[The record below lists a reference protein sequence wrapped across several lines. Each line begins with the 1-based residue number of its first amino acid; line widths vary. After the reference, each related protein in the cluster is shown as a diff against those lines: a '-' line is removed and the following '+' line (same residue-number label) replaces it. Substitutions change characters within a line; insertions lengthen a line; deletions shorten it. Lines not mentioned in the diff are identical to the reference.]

1 MGWGSR
7 IDLSLIPSISMCL
20 PLTQPSRKKTH
31 RVISYIPG
39 IYILQ
44 ADTFQG
50 RHRIQRS
57 FLACP
62 PAHRLQG
69 RCSEHYHVRSI
80 SAPDIYIHTYIYIYI
95 QYAIF
100 LLQDT
105 SHTDLLLLKVHPS
118 VPPFLFKPFSLALS
132 PACAGGRRQK
142 NGEQCIKILWMTTG
156 TPPCK

>member
-1 MGWGSR
+1 
-7 IDLSLIPSISMCL
+7 MCL

-80 SAPDIYIHTYIYIYI
+80 SAPDIYIHTYIYIYERI
-95 QYAIF
+95 MTYPKAKQFTQPTGPYFSHFRCFDPGIRA
-100 LLQDT
+100 QCT
-105 SHTDLLLLKVHPS
+105 SSFTASRCHCGTG
-118 VPPFLFKPFSLALS
+118 
-132 PACAGGRRQK
+132 CGR
-142 NGEQCIKILWMTTG
+142 GILEISWYWDG
-156 TPPCK
+156 SEKAWIAFILVLVD